1 MAQEITA
8 ATSSKKGVWW
18 LLFFGL
24 LFLLAYNKQQSLIDW
39 YKLRGYTPP
48 VRVSQMAA
56 TDGMTAYGQR
66 LFYVNKPEFVSTRKA
81 FATKCPVD
89 MEKTIVLGCYLPSDR
104 GIYLYDVTDAR
115 LHGVVE
121 TTAAHE
127 MLHAGYDRLSRRER
141 QHIESLLL
149 TFARTKLQ
157 DKRIKDTLA
166 AYQRAHA
173 DMGNEMH
180 SIFATEVAT
189 LTPELETY
197 YQRYF
202 TDRRKVIAEMTRYQN
217 EFTTR
222 ETKVAEY
229 DVQLKQLKTEVEASN
244 TSLEAQLSQLDGMQN
259 QMNAYESAGNYRSY
273 NAMVSSYNYAV
284 DRYNADLENARGLVD
299 RYNQM
304 VEARNALATEEQSL
318 VKSLSGDALP
328 SKKW

>member
-1 MAQEITA
+1 MISQSPAK
-8 ATSSKKGVWW
+8 SSKKGLWW
-18 LLFFGL
+18 LLVLAGIVG
-24 LFLLAYNKQQSLIDW
+24 LAYWKQQAALDW
-39 YKLRGYTPP
+39 YKLRGYTPSS
-48 VRVSQMAA
+48 RVSQMAT
-56 TDGMTAYGQR
+56 TDDMTDYGR
-66 LFYVNKPEFVSTRKA
+66 HLFYVNKPEFLPTRAA
-81 FATKCPVD
+81 FAAKCPVD
-89 MEKTIVLGCYLPSDR
+89 MEKTIVLGCYLR
-104 GIYLYDVTDAR
+104 GDDGIFLYDVTDQR

-127 MLHAGYDRLSRRER
+127 MLHAAYERLSYREKR
-141 QHIESLLL
+141 HIESLLMD
-149 TFARTKLQ
+149 FARTKLQ
-157 DKRIKDTLA
+157 DKRIKDTLT
-166 AYQRAHA
+166 AYQKAKA

-217 EFTTR
+217 EFTSR

>member
-1 MAQEITA
+1 MAQKITA
-8 ATSSKKGVWW
+8 ATSSKKGLWW

-48 VRVSQMAA
+48 VRVAQMAA

-81 FATKCPVD
+81 FAAKCPVD

-166 AYQRAHA
+166 AYQQAHA

-180 SIFATEVAT
+180 SIFATEVTT

-197 YQRYF
+197 YRRYF
-202 TDRRKVIAEMTRYQN
+202 TDRHKVLAEMSRYQN
-217 EFTTR
+217 EFTER
-222 ETKVAEY
+222 ETKVAQY
-229 DVQLKQLKTEVEASN
+229 DTTLKQLKSDIEALQ
-244 TSLEAQLSQLDGMQN
+244 TSLESQHTQLDTLQAEMSRLQAG
-259 QMNAYESAGNYRSY
+259 GNYRSY
-273 NAMVSSYNYAV
+273 NAMIDSYNYQV
-284 DRYNADLENARGLVD
+284 DRYNVELERARTMVD
-299 RYNQM
+299 EYNQT

-318 VKSLSGDALP
+318 VKALSGDALP
-328 SKKW
+328 TKKW